1 MNPEKEIINLRNEI
15 HKHTH
20 LYYVEDAP
28 IISDYEFDILLNKLV
43 DFENKFPNFFDPNS
57 PTQRVG
63 GKVSKNFQSIEHD
76 FPMYSLDNSYSK
88 EDLENFHNRV
98 LKKISNKDLNYLCE
112 LKFDG
117 VSINLTYENGIFVRA
132 VTRGDGI
139 KGDDVTENVKTI
151 KTIPLKLK
159 GNFPLKFQIRGEIF
173 IGLKDF
179 NKMNEERA
187 QNGLEPYMNPRN
199 TASGSLKLQDS
210 ALVAKRPLQ
219 CFLYQV
225 ISDNS
230 KTQSDNLNFAKSWG
244 FNISNTYKLCNNIN
258 EVFQFIN
265 DWDKERN
272 NLNFEIDGVVVKV
285 NQINYQKILGF
296 TSKYPRWAIAY
307 KFKTMQAQTTLKSVS
322 YQIGRTGA
330 VTPVA
335 NLDPVLLGG
344 TIVKRASLHNQDQI
358 NKLNLH
364 TNDRVIIEKGGEII
378 PKIVGVEVSKR
389 NLNSEKI
396 IFINNCPN
404 CLSYLQKNESEA
416 HHYCPNTFS
425 CPPQITGR
433 IQHFIS
439 RKAMDINGIGNETI
453 ELMFKNNLISNYAD
467 LYSLK
472 KEDLLSLERMAE
484 KSVENIFQ
492 GLINSKKIPFERV
505 LFALGIRYVG
515 QTVSKNLANEYKSI
529 DNLISKT
536 YDELIMVDEIGERIA
551 KSVVDFFNDSE
562 NVLNI
567 EKLKNVG
574 LQFETNIVV
583 LDSKIFDNKTF
594 VVSGVFDNYSRNELK
609 KTIELNGGKNL
620 SSISSKTS
628 YLLAGDKMGPS
639 KLKKAQDLGIQII
652 SELDFITML
661 KV

>member
-1 MNPEKEIINLRNEI
+1 M
-15 HKHTH
+15 
-20 LYYVEDAP
+20 
-28 IISDYEFDILLNKLV
+28 
-43 DFENKFPNFFDPNS
+43 
-57 PTQRVG
+57 
-63 GKVSKNFQSIEHD
+63 
-76 FPMYSLDNSYSK
+76 
-88 EDLENFHNRV
+88 
-98 LKKISNKDLNYLCE
+98 
-112 LKFDG
+112 
-117 VSINLTYENGIFVRA
+117 
-132 VTRGDGI
+132 
-139 KGDDVTENVKTI
+139 
-151 KTIPLKLK
+151 
-159 GNFPLKFQIRGEIF
+159 
-173 IGLKDF
+173 
-179 NKMNEERA
+179 
-187 QNGLEPYMNPRN
+187 
-199 TASGSLKLQDS
+199 
-210 ALVAKRPLQ
+210 
-219 CFLYQV
+219 
-225 ISDNS
+225 
-230 KTQSDNLNFAKSWG
+230 
-244 FNISNTYKLCNNIN
+244 
-258 EVFQFIN
+258 
-265 DWDKERN
+265 
-272 NLNFEIDGVVVKV
+272 
-285 NQINYQKILGF
+285 
-296 TSKYPRWAIAY
+296 
-307 KFKTMQAQTTLKSVS
+307 
-322 YQIGRTGA
+322 
-330 VTPVA
+330 
-335 NLDPVLLGG
+335 GG

-364 TNDRVIIEKGGEII
+364 LNDCVIIEKGGEII
-378 PKIVGVEVSKR
+378 PKIVDVEVSKR

-416 HHYCPNTFS
+416 HHYCPNAFS

-492 GLINSKKIPFERV
+492 GLNNSKKIPFQRV

-551 KSVVDFFNDSE
+551 KSVVDFFNDSK
-562 NVLNI
+562 NILNI

-574 LQFETNIVV
+574 LQFETNTVV